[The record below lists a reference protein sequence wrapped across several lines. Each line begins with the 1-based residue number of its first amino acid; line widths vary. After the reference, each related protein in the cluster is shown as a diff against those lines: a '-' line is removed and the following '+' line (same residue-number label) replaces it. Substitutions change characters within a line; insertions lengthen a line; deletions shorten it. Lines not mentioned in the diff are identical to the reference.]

1 MRPEE
6 ESWKIL
12 RRLPREAPEDW
23 LARLEWIDPGSLPE
37 PARSRRELFIAF
49 AKDLVRSGSARTR
62 PKARPTDPAPL
73 EPRDPEGLRPPRG
86 TPVARKT
93 PDQGPP
99 ERPGREEG
107 HVGGTEDR
115 EEGGGG
121 R

>member
-1 MRPEE
+1 MRPDE

-12 RRLPREAPEDW
+12 RRWPREAPEDW

-37 PARSRRELFIAF
+37 PARSRRELFIAL
-49 AKDLVRSGSARTR
+49 AKDLVRSARTR
-62 PKARPTDPAPL
+62 TPGTR
-73 EPRDPEGLRPPRG
+73 PRG
-86 TPVARKT
+86 TPVADRN